1 MSRVAKIL
9 TRVRDSLADP
19 DADRWSNARLIRLFN
34 EAMLDCATQTRFL
47 RGYVE
52 LVVYDGVAEYDLPAD
67 LWEISRLA
75 YNNAVLPVRSM
86 QEMDVVRKDM
96 WITDRAPQ
104 PECAVHNAGGMS
116 KVRLYPIPDSQASN
130 VEGDG
135 VTTSF
140 TSPYGLL
147 TEVED
152 SVGVVTEV
160 SESTGGLQIWYVKT
174 PATLDDTLA
183 TWDDPDLPA
192 LFDTAIKHYIVGVA
206 FNDDIDQRNTQ
217 MGAIHLQL
225 FEREL
230 SKLKS
235 LGSRSRRADADAFT
249 VPYRTGFN

>member
-1 MSRVAKIL
+1 MMQIMEQRI
-9 TRVRDSLADP
+9 
-19 DADRWSNARLIRLFN
+19 IHLFN
-34 EAMLDCATQTRFL
+34 EAMLDVATQTRFL

-75 YNNAVLPVRSM
+75 YNNSVLPVRSM
-86 QEMDVVRKDM
+86 QEMDIVRKDM

-147 TEVED
+147 TEVRILLVWSLE
-152 SVGVVTEV
+152 SV
-160 SESTGGLQIWYVKT
+160 SL
-174 PATLDDTLA
+174 LA
-183 TWDDPDLPA
+183 AYRFGMLKP
-192 LFDTAIKHYIVGVA
+192 
-206 FNDDIDQRNTQ
+206 
-217 MGAIHLQL
+217 QL
-225 FEREL
+225 H
-230 SKLKS
+230 
-235 LGSRSRRADADAFT
+235 
-249 VPYRTGFN
+249 